1 MTQSCQGGAVV
12 QLVAIGLA
20 DAVLTGKPL
29 VTFWRFVHKP
39 YTNFSLETQVLDF
52 TAGVPNFGSS
62 PKCNLDRIGDLVYYM
77 YLVADLPGIGLEYP
91 KAAPTSILNNSDD
104 AAGDLV
110 EPYWTQAVGQ
120 ALIESTTFFIGGQCI
135 DQIYSEFLFI
145 WEELTGQPGKRLVE
159 MTGNYRSV
167 LALQVA
173 SRQPRRLYVP
183 LPYWFTM
190 NSGMALPIVS
200 LQFHSVAVSVNLRDH
215 MSLLKLPYKTM
226 NVGVNGVA
234 ADKYTLTDIK
244 LRPEFLPQ
252 NSQAVQSHN
261 DLQPLAANSLNAFIE
276 VCYVFLE
283 QRERS
288 QFADGAFEQL
298 FLEHQNAT
306 TSVDQSISGTNAFG
320 SDKTINFE
328 LNFNHPIVEL
338 FWVARLGIHEKLKT
352 VAVPE
357 FNEWFNF
364 GGPLD
369 QVTEVPIDPV
379 KKVALRLNN
388 AYRFGPVEGRYF
400 RLVTPYQFHTNIPID
415 HIYSYSFALQPE
427 DIQPSGSCNF
437 SRIDNTKMEITFDG
451 RNFVGPRNT
460 STLPTVNIP
469 LPEPDAS
476 NPSENSTLTFMVFA
490 TNWNILRFKFGLS
503 GKRFAN

>member
-1 MTQSCQGGAVV
+1 MSSCQGGAVV

-29 VTFWRFVHKP
+29 VTFFRFVHKP
-39 YTNFSLETQVLDF
+39 YTNFALETQLLDF
-52 TAGVPNFGSS
+52 TSGVPQFGSC
-62 PKCNLDRIGDLVYYM
+62 PKCNLDRIGDLVYWL
-77 YLVADLPGIGLEYP
+77 YLVADLPGIGLSYP
-91 KAAPTSILNNSDD
+91 KAAPTKILENSDD
-104 AAGDLV
+104 TTGALV
-110 EPYWTQAVGQ
+110 EPYWTQGVGH
-120 ALIESTTFFIGGQCI
+120 ALIEQTTFFIGGQSI
-135 DQIYSEFLFI
+135 DQIYSEFLYI

-190 NSGMALPIVS
+190 NSGLALPIVS
-200 LQFHSVAVSVNLRDH
+200 LQFHSVSINVKLREYL
-215 MSLLKLPYKTM
+215 SLLKLPFKTM
-226 NVGVNGVA
+226 NQGVDGAA
-234 ADKYTLTDIK
+234 ADVYTPSDIQ
-244 LRPEFLPQ
+244 LRPLFRAQ
-252 NSQAVQSHN
+252 ISS
-261 DLQPLAANSLNAFIE
+261 DTQPVGQLAALSNNSLHAFIE
-276 VCYVFLE
+276 VCYVYLD

-298 FLEHQNAT
+298 YLEHQHT
-306 TSVDQSISGTNAFG
+306 SSSVDQSISTTNSFGT
-320 SDKTINFE
+320 DKKVNLE

-338 FWVARLGIHEKLKT
+338 FWVARLGIHEKFKS

-364 GGPLD
+364 GGPSD
-369 QVTEVPIDPV
+369 TVTQVPIDPV
-379 KKVALRLNN
+379 KDVALRLNN
-388 AYRFGPVEGRYF
+388 ANRFGCVEARYF
-400 RLVTPYQFHTNIPID
+400 RLVTPWQFHTNIPID

-437 SRIDNTKMEITFDG
+437 SRIDSIKLEVTFDG
-451 RNFVGPRNT
+451 RTFVGPR
-460 STLPTVNIP
+460 LAPVN
-469 LPEPDAS
+469 EPSVQD
-476 NPSENSTLTFMVFA
+476 PSENSTLTFLVFA
-490 TNWNILRFKFGLS
+490 TNWNILRFKYGLS